1 MATIE
6 IAPGWV
12 DAIQRYI
19 EGLLVNSIAA
29 AESATETFREAVA
42 ARARAD
48 EDWSSLAD
56 NIQVWSQ
63 DGLLHIGVRTQE
75 FTSLAELLE
84 FGDMDQAPNPLFR
97 TLTSEARDASA
108 GMRSQMEAHYGPME
122 LE

>member
-12 DAIQRYI
+12 DAIQRYV

-29 AESATETFREAVA
+29 AEGATETFREAVA

-108 GMRSQMEAHYGPME
+108 QMRSGMESIYGPMD
-122 LE
+122 LG